1 MKKLSKGKIVQYGK
15 ELYYKLKPDLEKKYG
30 LSDYISFEVQSGDYF
45 VGKTPIQSLQKA
57 KEKYPNKEFF
67 LAQIGN
73 IAGTMK

>member
-1 MKKLSKGKIVQYGK
+1 MKNLPKDKIVTYGK
-15 ELYYKLKPDLEKKYG
+15 DLYYRLKPDLEKKYS

-45 VGKTPIQSLQKA
+45 VGKTPVQSLQKA
-57 KEKYPNKEFF
+57 KRKYPDKEFF